1 MLLWVFI
8 RFYCN
13 FQAQDKNSCTHPKK
27 KKKKNFKIV
36 HQNPKCKFILR
47 RVYHKLLNYE
57 ILIRKRTNKSTS
69 YSYMNTFFFKV
80 NLLTNKNI
88 SNLVYHLIFMYVEVI
103 YGT

>member
-8 RFYCN
+8 RFYYN

-27 KKKKNFKIV
+27 KKFKIV

-47 RVYHKLLNYE
+47 RVYHKLVNYE

-69 YSYMNTFFFKV
+69 YSYMNTFFFFLSKF
-80 NLLTNKNI
+80 T
-88 SNLVYHLIFMYVEVI
+88 HE
-103 YGT
+103 